1 MVEINNKTEA
11 QFVFYPKTQR
21 STGPYTLH
29 IHSELS
35 QKDWYFEDV
44 EDKASL
50 HDYYKFYIDYRS
62 VDDGEFNYFIL
73 ENEEVM
79 DTGLM
84 RIGIGKAN
92 ARGYD
97 TPNEI
102 IQYDM
107 YAEPTERYEDKDV
120 TITENGEYTITPDE
134 GYNAIA
140 QVNLTVE
147 VSCDDAYNSG
157 YTDGYESGRTDGY
170 TAGYDSGRT
179 DGYAEGYESGR
190 TDGYTD
196 GFNDGYMAGYEAGS
210 EACGRDYLTI
220 HNTSSQPTTVD
231 ITPSSV
237 LEGTFEFRKT
247 GGVWTTISGYT
258 RVTLENGEKVEFR
271 GDNPQYSEDY
281 SNNTNI
287 RVFGGSAEVY
297 GNVMSLIADAD
308 EFPSGSDYNFCG
320 LFQNSYALTDAS
332 NLSLPSGLTQGCY
345 QNMFKGCNTLTGT
358 PELNATQIVQSCYE
372 GMFEGCSSLTTAPD
386 MPGQNLAKYGYKR
399 MFANCGS
406 LRNNIPASLPGDLA
420 YYGSCYEMFLN
431 CTSLTTAPALPAT
444 EIHGSAYMNM
454 FKGCSSLTTAP
465 ELPATILTSG
475 PDDIGEETTGITH
488 YSGMFWDCTGLT
500 TAPAILPA
508 TGTLPGS
515 CYSHMFQGCTSLT
528 TAPILPAEDQGSFA
542 YGEMFRGC
550 SNLNYVKCLSQNT
563 NNTRDWLNGVAET
576 GTFVKDANTTWQRGP
591 SAIPVGWWVE
601 DDNPD
606 YSAMPLT
613 FEFLNNGTLF
623 FKSEYNGQAAGQQ
636 PLYRTIQYSLNGGD
650 WSSITSSVGQGTPIV
665 VQAGDILQVRGNNAN
680 YSWADSY
687 FVKNN
692 FFSVSSGCS
701 FNVYGNAMSLIN
713 STNYQNLEEF
723 TASHALAGLFKGNSG
738 LLSAENLVLP
748 ATGLTS
754 SCYATMFTDC
764 INLTTAPELPATILE
779 RNCYAGMFYTCKSLI
794 KAPELPAT
802 TLMPTCYA
810 RLFRECTS
818 LHYVKCMATDV
829 SARNCLQDWFLSA
842 ATTGTFVKA
851 AGVEWTRGTSG
862 IPDNWTVQDAE

>member
-1 MVEINNKTEA
+1 MVIYDN
-11 QFVFYPKTQR
+11 
-21 STGPYTLH
+21 STNILIIPDGTVGPD
-29 IHSELS
+29 IE
-35 QKDWYFEDV
+35 DRFEDKTV
-44 EDKASL
+44 E
-50 HDYYKFYIDYRS
+50 
-62 VDDGEFNYFIL
+62 
-73 ENEEVM
+73 
-79 DTGLM
+79 
-84 RIGIGKAN
+84 
-92 ARGYD
+92 
-97 TPNEI
+97 
-102 IQYDM
+102 
-107 YAEPTERYEDKDV
+107 
-120 TITENGEYTITPDE
+120 ITENGDYLITPDE
-134 GYNAIA
+134 GYDALSSVELS
-140 QVNLTVE
+140 VN

-196 GFNDGYMAGYEAGS
+196 GYNVGYMAGYEAGS
-210 EACGRDYLTI
+210 EACGRDYLTV
-220 HNTSSQPTTVD
+220 HNTSSQPTIVD

-297 GNVMSLIADAD
+297 GNVMSLIADAA
-308 EFPSGSDYNFCG
+308 EFPAGSDYNFCG

-420 YYGSCYEMFLN
+420 YYASCYEMFLN
-431 CTSLTTAPALPAT
+431 CTSITTAPALPAT

-454 FKGCSSLTTAP
+454 FRGCSSLTTAP

-475 PDDIGEETTGITH
+475 PDDIGEDTTGITH

-500 TAPAILPA
+500 TAPSILPA

-601 DDNPD
+601 DDDPG

-613 FEFLNNGTLF
+613 FEFLDNGTLF
-623 FKSEYNGQAAGQQ
+623 FKSEYNGQAAGQL

-650 WSSITSSVGQGTPIV
+650 WSSITSSVDQGTPIA
-665 VQAGDILQVRGNNAN
+665 VQAGDILQVRGDNEY

-713 STNYQNLEEF
+713 STNYQDLEEF
-723 TASHALAGLFKGNSG
+723 TASHALNGLFKGNPG

-754 SCYATMFTDC
+754 SCYSTMFTDC
-764 INLTTAPELPATILE
+764 TNLITAPAELPATTLAD
-779 RNCYAGMFYTCKSLI
+779 NCYAGMFYTCTSLT
-794 KAPELPAT
+794 KVPELPAT
-802 TLMPTCYA
+802 TLMPLCYA
-810 RLFRECTS
+810 RLFRECTN

-842 ATTGTFVKA
+842 ATTGTFEKA
-851 AGVEWTRGTSG
+851 AGVEWPRGTSG
-862 IPDNWTVQDAE
+862 IPNNWTVIDAE

>member
-196 GFNDGYMAGYEAGS
+196 GYNVGYMAGYEAGS

-237 LEGTFEFRKT
+237 LEGTFEYRKT

-297 GNVMSLIADAD
+297 GNVMSLIADAA
-308 EFPSGSDYNFCG
+308 EFQAGSDYNFCG
-320 LFQNSYALTDAS
+320 LFQNSYSLTDAS

-420 YYGSCYEMFLN
+420 YYACCYEMFLN

-475 PDDIGEETTGITH
+475 PDDIGEDTTGITH

-515 CYSHMFQGCTSLT
+515 CYSHMFQNCTSLT

-591 SAIPVGWWVE
+591 SAIPVGWVVE

-613 FEFLNNGTLF
+613 FRIISGGTIGWDNSSNGVVIECSTD
-623 FKSEYNGQAAGQQ
+623 NGS
-636 PLYRTIQYSLNGGD
+636 TWNVFSSLTV
-650 WSSITSSVGQGTPIV
+650 S
-665 VQAGDILQVRGNNAN
+665 AGDIVQFRGSGETGSGTRLKPTGSKFTSTEGTFFIAQGNLYSLLSSEN
-680 YSWADSY
+680 YESIFVLSSY
-687 FVKNN
+687 GINT
-692 FFSVSSGCS
+692 FF
-701 FNVYGNAMSLIN
+701 
-713 STNYQNLEEF
+713 
-723 TASHALAGLFKGNSG
+723 GLFRNNSG
-738 LLSAENLVLP
+738 ITSAENLILQ
-748 ATGLTS
+748 ATTLKQG
-754 SCYATMFTDC
+754 CYRDMFAGC
-764 INLTTAPELPATILE
+764 VNLTTAPELPATKLADS
-779 RNCYAGMFYTCKSLI
+779 CYYYMFAGCTNLNYI
-794 KAPELPAT
+794 KCL
-802 TLMPTCYA
+802 
-810 RLFRECTS
+810 
-818 LHYVKCMATDV
+818 ATDI
-829 SARNCLQDWFLSA
+829 SA
-842 ATTGTFVKA
+842 ANPTAVWLSGVAQNGTFVKHPDMNS
-851 AGVEWTRGTSG
+851 WPSGTGG

>member
-1 MVEINNKTEA
+1 MVIYDN
-11 QFVFYPKTQR
+11 
-21 STGPYTLH
+21 STNILIIPDGTVGPD
-29 IHSELS
+29 IE
-35 QKDWYFEDV
+35 DRFEDKTV
-44 EDKASL
+44 E
-50 HDYYKFYIDYRS
+50 
-62 VDDGEFNYFIL
+62 
-73 ENEEVM
+73 
-79 DTGLM
+79 
-84 RIGIGKAN
+84 
-92 ARGYD
+92 
-97 TPNEI
+97 
-102 IQYDM
+102 
-107 YAEPTERYEDKDV
+107 
-120 TITENGEYTITPDE
+120 ITENGDYLITPDE
-134 GYNAIA
+134 GYDALSSVELS
-140 QVNLTVE
+140 VN
-147 VSCDDAYNSG
+147 VSCDDAWQSG
-157 YTDGYESGRTDGY
+157 YTS
-170 TAGYDSGRT
+170 
-179 DGYAEGYESGR
+179 
-190 TDGYTD
+190 GYTD
-196 GFNDGYMAGYEAGS
+196 GFNAGYDSGYTAGYMAGYEAGS

-281 SNNTNI
+281 ANNTNI

-297 GNVMSLIADAD
+297 GNVMSLIADAA

-386 MPGQNLAKYGYKR
+386 MPGQNLSKYGYKR

-420 YYGSCYEMFLN
+420 YYGSCYEMFIN

-465 ELPATILTSG
+465 ELPATLLTSG

-508 TGTLPGS
+508 TGTLPS
-515 CYSHMFQGCTSLT
+515 NCYSHMFQNCTSLT

-601 DDNPD
+601 DDDPG
-606 YSAMPLT
+606 YSAMGLT
-613 FEFLNNGTLF
+613 LEVLSAGTIVFGKTHNNAPTDAFLPYLNGVNIGT
-623 FKSEYNGQAAGQQ
+623 YNPALSTSGWVTYNTTKFTVDVVPGDVFVLIGRHQTFQ
-636 PLYRTIQYSLNGGD
+636 PLGN
-650 WSSITSSVGQGTPIV
+650 TSGYHT
-665 VQAGDILQVRGNNAN
+665 
-680 YSWADSY
+680 
-687 FVKNN
+687 
-692 FFSVSSGCS
+692 FSGSTAV
-701 FNVYGNAMSLIN
+701 FKAYGNIVSVCVEHFIN
-713 STNYQNLEEF
+713 IDTFAELAEQGMRS
-723 TASHALAGLFKGNSG
+723 ADWALTGLFNGC
-738 LLSAENLVLP
+738 
-748 ATGLTS
+748 TGLTDAS
-754 SCYATMFTDC
+754 NLIFPKDTTHGCYAEMFAGCTSLTKAPKLPASAASVFC
-764 INLTTAPELPATILE
+764 YGAMFSGCTSLTTAPELPATTVGSTSYDNLFAGCTSLTTAPALPATTLGSY
-779 RNCYAGMFYTCKSLI
+779 CYRAMFAGCTGLTT
-794 KAPELPAT
+794 APELPAT
-802 TLMPTCYA
+802 NLQEGCYNEMF
-810 RLFRECTS
+810 LGCTS
-818 LHYVKCMATDV
+818 LTTAPVLPAVNPAHLCYFMMFDSCTSLNYVKCLFVYEDV
-829 SARNCLQDWFLSA
+829 MINPTGGWLYNVSP
-842 ATTGTFVKA
+842 TGTFVKDA
-851 AGVEWTRGTSG
+851 RMQEFETGPDG
-862 IPDNWTVQDAE
+862 IPTGWTVIDAE

>member
-1 MVEINNKTEA
+1 MVIYDN
-11 QFVFYPKTQR
+11 
-21 STGPYTLH
+21 STNILIIPDGTVGPD
-29 IHSELS
+29 IE
-35 QKDWYFEDV
+35 DRFEDKTV
-44 EDKASL
+44 E
-50 HDYYKFYIDYRS
+50 
-62 VDDGEFNYFIL
+62 
-73 ENEEVM
+73 
-79 DTGLM
+79 
-84 RIGIGKAN
+84 
-92 ARGYD
+92 
-97 TPNEI
+97 
-102 IQYDM
+102 
-107 YAEPTERYEDKDV
+107 
-120 TITENGEYTITPDE
+120 ITENGDYLITPDE
-134 GYNAIA
+134 GYDALSSVELS
-140 QVNLTVE
+140 VN
-147 VSCDDAYNSG
+147 VSCDDAWQSG
-157 YTDGYESGRTDGY
+157 YTS
-170 TAGYDSGRT
+170 
-179 DGYAEGYESGR
+179 
-190 TDGYTD
+190 GYTD
-196 GFNDGYMAGYEAGS
+196 GFNAGYDSGYTAGYMAGYEAGS

-281 SNNTNI
+281 ANNTNI

-297 GNVMSLIADAD
+297 GNVMSLIADAA
-308 EFPSGSDYNFCG
+308 EFPAGSDYNFCG

-444 EIHGSAYMNM
+444 EIHGSAYMYM

-465 ELPATILTSG
+465 ELPATLLTSG

-508 TGTLPGS
+508 TGPLPGS
-515 CYSHMFQGCTSLT
+515 CYSHMFQNCTSLT

-550 SNLNYVKCLSQNT
+550 SNLNYVKCLSKNT

-591 SAIPVGWWVE
+591 S
-601 DDNPD
+601 
-606 YSAMPLT
+606 
-613 FEFLNNGTLF
+613 
-623 FKSEYNGQAAGQQ
+623 
-636 PLYRTIQYSLNGGD
+636 
-650 WSSITSSVGQGTPIV
+650 
-665 VQAGDILQVRGNNAN
+665 
-680 YSWADSY
+680 
-687 FVKNN
+687 
-692 FFSVSSGCS
+692 
-701 FNVYGNAMSLIN
+701 
-713 STNYQNLEEF
+713 
-723 TASHALAGLFKGNSG
+723 
-738 LLSAENLVLP
+738 
-748 ATGLTS
+748 
-754 SCYATMFTDC
+754 
-764 INLTTAPELPATILE
+764 
-779 RNCYAGMFYTCKSLI
+779 
-794 KAPELPAT
+794 
-802 TLMPTCYA
+802 
-810 RLFRECTS
+810 
-818 LHYVKCMATDV
+818 
-829 SARNCLQDWFLSA
+829 
-842 ATTGTFVKA
+842 
-851 AGVEWTRGTSG
+851 G
-862 IPDNWTVQDAE
+862 IPINWTVIDAE

>member
-1 MVEINNKTEA
+1 MVIYDN
-11 QFVFYPKTQR
+11 
-21 STGPYTLH
+21 STNILIIPDGTVGPD
-29 IHSELS
+29 IE
-35 QKDWYFEDV
+35 DRFEDKTV
-44 EDKASL
+44 E
-50 HDYYKFYIDYRS
+50 
-62 VDDGEFNYFIL
+62 
-73 ENEEVM
+73 
-79 DTGLM
+79 
-84 RIGIGKAN
+84 
-92 ARGYD
+92 
-97 TPNEI
+97 
-102 IQYDM
+102 
-107 YAEPTERYEDKDV
+107 
-120 TITENGEYTITPDE
+120 ITENGDYLITPDE
-134 GYNAIA
+134 GYDALSSVA
-140 QVNLTVE
+140 LSVN
-147 VSCDDAYNSG
+147 VSCDDAWQSG
-157 YTDGYESGRTDGY
+157 YTS
-170 TAGYDSGRT
+170 
-179 DGYAEGYESGR
+179 
-190 TDGYTD
+190 GYTD
-196 GFNDGYMAGYEAGS
+196 GFNAGYDSGYTAGYLAGYEAGS
-210 EACGRDYLTI
+210 EACGRDYLTV

-237 LEGTFEFRKT
+237 LEGTFEYRKT

-297 GNVMSLIADAD
+297 GNVMSLIADAA

-386 MPGQNLAKYGYKR
+386 MPGLNNAKYAYKR
-399 MFANCGS
+399 MYANCGS
-406 LRNNIPASLPGDLA
+406 LRNNIPASLPGGIA
-420 YYGSCYEMFLN
+420 YYGCYYEMFEN

-465 ELPATILTSG
+465 ALPATLLTSG

-601 DDNPD
+601 DDDPG
-606 YSAMPLT
+606 YSAMGLT
-613 FEFLNNGTLF
+613 LEVLSAGTIVFGKTTNGPTDAFLP
-623 FKSEYNGQAAGQQ
+623 Y
-636 PLYRTIQYSLNGGD
+636 LNGVNIGTYNPAIATSG
-650 WSSITSSVGQGTPIV
+650 WITYDKTAKFTVDV
-665 VQAGDILQVRGNNAN
+665 VPGDIFKLVAAWTFQTLGNGSG
-680 YSWADSY
+680 YHT
-687 FVKNN
+687 
-692 FFSVSSGCS
+692 FSGSTAT
-701 FNVYGNAMSLIN
+701 FKAYGNALSVCAGPN
-713 STNYQNLEEF
+713 FAEF
-723 TASHALAGLFKGNSG
+723 ETFAEATSGISSDGSFAMMGLFAGCTG
-738 LLSAENLVLP
+738 LTDATHLVLP
-748 ATGLTS
+748 KDAPNFCYASMFEGCTNLTAVPS
-754 SCYATMFTDC
+754 ILPASALGQSCYDTMFRCCTS
-764 INLTTAPELPATILE
+764 LT
-779 RNCYAGMFYTCKSLI
+779 

-802 TLMPTCYA
+802 TLAENCYVVMFSGCTGLTTA
-810 RLFRECTS
+810 PALPATTLTAGCYSSMFAGCTS
-818 LHYVKCMATDV
+818 LNYIKCLATDI
-829 SARNCLQDWFLSA
+829 SATNCTTNWVNGVAS
-842 ATTGTFVKA
+842 TGTFVKNPYMT
-851 AGVEWTRGTSG
+851 GWTTGIDG
-862 IPDNWTVQDAE
+862 IPTGWTVINIE

>member
-1 MVEINNKTEA
+1 MVIYDN
-11 QFVFYPKTQR
+11 
-21 STGPYTLH
+21 STNILIIPDGTVGPD
-29 IHSELS
+29 IE
-35 QKDWYFEDV
+35 DRFEDKTV
-44 EDKASL
+44 E
-50 HDYYKFYIDYRS
+50 
-62 VDDGEFNYFIL
+62 
-73 ENEEVM
+73 
-79 DTGLM
+79 
-84 RIGIGKAN
+84 
-92 ARGYD
+92 
-97 TPNEI
+97 
-102 IQYDM
+102 
-107 YAEPTERYEDKDV
+107 
-120 TITENGEYTITPDE
+120 ITENGDYLITPDE
-134 GYNAIA
+134 GYDALSSVELS
-140 QVNLTVE
+140 VN

-196 GFNDGYMAGYEAGS
+196 GYNVGYMAGYEAGS

-237 LEGTFEFRKT
+237 LEGTFEYRKT

-297 GNVMSLIADAD
+297 GNVMSLIADAA
-308 EFPSGSDYNFCG
+308 EFPAGSDYNFCG

-454 FKGCSSLTTAP
+454 FRGCSSLTTAP
-465 ELPATILTSG
+465 ELPATLLTSG

-601 DDNPD
+601 DDNPV
-606 YSAMPLT
+606 YSDMPLT
-613 FEFLNNGTLF
+613 FRIISGGTISWTTEDNSLA
-623 FKSEYNGQAAGQQ
+623 K
-636 PLYRTIQYSLNGGD
+636 TIQYSLNDGE
-650 WSSITSSVGQGTPIV
+650 WTNITSTTGSGTEITV
-665 VQAGDILQVRGNNAN
+665 DTGDIVQFVGDNASYGTSTVRNGFSSTAIFKVEGNI
-680 YSWADSY
+680 
-687 FVKNN
+687 
-692 FFSVSSGCS
+692 
-701 FNVYGNAMSLIN
+701 MSLID
-713 STNYQNLEEF
+713 STGYQ
-723 TASHALAGLFKGNSG
+723 TATTLSSAHTFYGLFKYCSG
-738 LLSAENLVLP
+738 LTSAANLKLP
-748 ATGLTS
+748 ATTLSNYCYRDLFGNCTSLTAAPILPATTLANS
-754 SCYATMFTDC
+754 SYIGMFAGCTS
-764 INLTTAPELPATILE
+764 LTTAPELPATTLQE
-779 RNCYAGMFYTCKSLI
+779 YCYNYMFRDCTSLTT
-794 KAPELPAT
+794 APVLPAT
-802 TLMPTCYA
+802 TLVRGCYQMM
-810 RLFRECTS
+810 FRRCES
-818 LHYVKCMATDV
+818 LSYVKCLATSISANFALDSWLKDV
-829 SARNCLQDWFLSA
+829 A
-842 ATTGTFVKA
+842 AIGTFVKNPSMTRWTT
-851 AGVEWTRGTSG
+851 GVDG
-862 IPDNWTVQDAE
+862 IPAGWTILDAE